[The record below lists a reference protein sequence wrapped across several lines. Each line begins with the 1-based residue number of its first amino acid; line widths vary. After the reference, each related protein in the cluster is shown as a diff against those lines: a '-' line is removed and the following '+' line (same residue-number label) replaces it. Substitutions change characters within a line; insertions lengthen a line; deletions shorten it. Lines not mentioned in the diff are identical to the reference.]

1 MWFEA
6 RRNHDQGAVGSDDPP
21 TLPPAQPGER
31 AKGEREKKQRG
42 EEGKRGRGEEGKG
55 HKERGETKKGIR
67 RKRKDFLTLS
77 PRASPPPSLAT

>member
-42 EEGKRGRGEEGKG
+42 EEGKRGRGEEGKRG
-55 HKERGETKKGIR
+55 RGEEGKRGKGIR
-67 RKRKDFLTLS
+67 KEGKRKRE
-77 PRASPPPSLAT
+77 